1 MRIFSFFLLSNI
13 LWNSS
18 GFIPKIRNT
27 PVKIRNMTL
36 YSKLTNKSPIMAKIT
51 EFSKLTRSQSTFIP
65 VSMVAFLGG
74 YVTNPNSWQTWI
86 QSPPFW
92 AAYFIIQFTTAASM
106 TINDI
111 QDMSVDRI
119 NNPQR
124 PLIRGTI
131 TKREAQLLV
140 CSLYSI
146 ISFLGI
152 YFLPPILDPFWTSSL
167 FLITIY
173 TPILKRICFIK
184 NLTCATIIA
193 STIPFMGFAT
203 LNPLNMVVPDLH
215 WMLFTTGVLF
225 ESSMYNELL
234 LDISDKEGDEIMN
247 IPTVPVVFGKKT
259 TAIFI
264 YSMLQFSY
272 GLVAMD
278 ILNRNNPAITAA
290 LLVTHVPYSINIV
303 RIWQDDFDK
312 KTIRQSVKFTTVS
325 LFLYLLIVLFS
336 VKL

>member
-1 MRIFSFFLLSNI
+1 MRIISLLLLGNI
-13 LWNSS
+13 LWISN
-18 GFIPKIRNT
+18 GFIPKIRNS
-27 PVKIRNMTL
+27 PVRIRNMTV
-36 YSKLTNKSPIMAKIT
+36 YSNPINKSQFMTKIT
-51 EFSKLTRSQSTFIP
+51 EFTKLTRIQSTFIP
-65 VSMVAFLGG
+65 VSMITFLGG
-74 YVTNPNSWQTWI
+74 YVTNPISWQTWV

-92 AAYFIIQFTTAASM
+92 AAYFIIQFMTAASM

-111 QDMSVDRI
+111 QDMDVDRI

-124 PLIRGTI
+124 PLIRETI

-203 LNPLNMVVPDLH
+203 LNPSNMALPDLH
-215 WMLFTTGVLF
+215 WMWFTTGVLF
-225 ESSMYNELL
+225 ESSMYIELL
-234 LDISDKEGDEIMN
+234 LDISDMEGDEIMN
-247 IPTVPVVFGKKT
+247 ISTVPVVFGKKT
-259 TAIFI
+259 TAVLIFSI
-264 YSMLQFSY
+264 IQFSY

-278 ILNRNNPAITAA
+278 AFNYNNPAITAA
-290 LLVTHVPYSINIV
+290 LLVTHVPLSINLARV
-303 RIWQDDFDK
+303 WQDDFDK

-325 LFLYLLIVLFS
+325 LFFYLLVVIFS
-336 VKL
+336 VKM